1 MSQKWLLTLV
11 GLFAWIG
18 VSAQEQEIKISGGP
32 YLQQMGEHEVTIVWM
47 TNRPAVSWVE
57 IAPNDGR
64 SFYATEHPKFY
75 QTEMGR
81 KVVDTL
87 HRIHI
92 TGLEKGTKY
101 RYRIYSREVTV
112 LENYFVQYGHTVASE
127 SYVREPLSFTRFD
140 YSKPEI

>member
-64 SFYATEHPKFY
+64 SFYATEHP
-75 QTEMGR
+75 
-81 KVVDTL
+81 
-87 HRIHI
+87 
-92 TGLEKGTKY
+92 
-101 RYRIYSREVTV
+101 
-112 LENYFVQYGHTVASE
+112 
-127 SYVREPLSFTRFD
+127 
-140 YSKPEI
+140 